1 MHIRY
6 TMKNRTF
13 SIDTKGFF
21 FALQLFAVIALLA
34 GVWQAWVP
42 IRDYLAHTAEGATH
56 SEGGIENT
64 EVINDENTENAIE
77 RLLRRADS
85 ESGIFSGD
93 TVARVFHYVPEKG
106 RFVSIDLVAMEIALY
121 EDGARKSVFPI
132 LYTPPID
139 AANALHEGD
148 FTIGVGEGEQVS
160 TLSMTRF
167 PHYTPFGGRYAIHGE
182 PTDTEGVA
190 KVLGDSGS
198 GIVLATADAEKLF
211 VFVQEGTPLHV
222 RMRAE
227 TPPYAPYT
235 ILVGDKSKVPAT
247 SAAAYAIA
255 DLARGQ
261 VVLEKN
267 AGKARPIASITKLFT
282 AVVASSAIGH
292 GTQVQAPNGEYYTL
306 GELFYPL
313 LLRSDNAVAEAI
325 AQKRGTRTFIGEMNR
340 YVDELGMPTTSFAD
354 ASGLSPQNISSA
366 FDLTSFAR
374 HLYLDKRYVLDISRE
389 GSMSIT
395 STGGTTWTMQNQNKL
410 AGDPHFVGGKLG
422 FTDEAGQTALSIFN
436 VPIDC
441 ETRTVAIVVLGSSDW
456 KQDTRTLLRW
466 LLENVEIEG

>member
-1 MHIRY
+1 MSS
-6 TMKNRTF
+6 RTF
-13 SIDTKGFF
+13 SIDAKGLVFT
-21 FALQLFAVIALLA
+21 AQIVAVVVVLV

-42 IRDYLAHTAEGATH
+42 IRDYMAHTAEGATH
-56 SEGGIENT
+56 NEGGIENA
-64 EVINDENTENAIE
+64 EAVDDENVDNAIE

-106 RFVSIDLVAMEIALY
+106 RFVSIDLVAMEAALY
-121 EDGARKSVFPI
+121 EDGARKVVFPI
-132 LYTPPID
+132 LYTPPTD

-148 FTIGVGEGEQVS
+148 FTIGVDEAEQVS

-167 PHYTPFGGRYAIHGE
+167 PHFTPFGGRYAVHGE
-182 PTDTEGVA
+182 PSDTEGVA
-190 KVLGDSGS
+190 KELGDSGS
-198 GIVLATADAEKLF
+198 GIVLATADAEQLAA
-211 VFVQEGTPLHV
+211 FVQEGTPLHV
-222 RMRAE
+222 RMRVE

-235 ILVGDKSKVPAT
+235 TLVGDKSKVPAT
-247 SAAAYAIA
+247 SAGAYAIA

-267 AGKARPIASITKLFT
+267 AGRARPIASITKLFT
-282 AVVASSAIGH
+282 AVVASDAIGH

-313 LLRSDNAVAEAI
+313 LLRSDNAVAERI
-325 AQKRGTRTFIGEMNR
+325 AQKRGSRAFIGAMNR

-354 ASGLSPQNISSA
+354 ASGLSPYNVSSA

-395 STGGTTWTMQNQNKL
+395 STGGTTWAMQNQNKL

-436 VPIDC
+436 VPIDG

-466 LLENVEIEG
+466 LLENVEVER